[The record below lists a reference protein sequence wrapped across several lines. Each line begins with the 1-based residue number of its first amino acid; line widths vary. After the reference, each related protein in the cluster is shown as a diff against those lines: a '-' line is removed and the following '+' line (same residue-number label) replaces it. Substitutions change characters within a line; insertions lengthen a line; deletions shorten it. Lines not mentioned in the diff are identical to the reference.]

1 MKKIFFILITLAL
14 ASCSKDNSNNNDRSP
29 IDGIRP
35 SSIIHEGG
43 SREYQLYIP
52 PGYNGTDPLPV
63 VFNFHGFDDDAYEYL
78 LSADMRSIAS
88 VESNPFFLVYP
99 QAGYCDGGLAWN
111 PSELGGDNKCD
122 LNDIGFIEAL
132 IDSLSM
138 EFKIDSSKIYA
149 CGYSNGG
156 MMAMGLGMK
165 KSDRFAAVGSVSG
178 TMLDFESPSRPVST
192 IIVHGTYDGVLPYAG
207 NSFYTSVQ
215 SQVDFWVNFN
225 NTDSI
230 PLVSSETSPS
240 GITTQH
246 YRYLQGDNDVAVE
259 HYKILEGGH
268 VWNMPDRPNSSNPV
282 DNTGLILWEFFDR
295 YSL

>member
-1 MKKIFFILITLAL
+1 
-14 ASCSKDNSNNNDRSP
+14 
-29 IDGIRP
+29 
-35 SSIIHEGG
+35 
-43 SREYQLYIP
+43 
-52 PGYNGTDPLPV
+52 
-63 VFNFHGFDDDAYEYL
+63 
-78 LSADMRSIAS
+78 
-88 VESNPFFLVYP
+88 
-99 QAGYCDGGLAWN
+99 
-111 PSELGGDNKCD
+111 
-122 LNDIGFIEAL
+122 
-132 IDSLSM
+132 
-138 EFKIDSSKIYA
+138 
-149 CGYSNGG
+149 
-156 MMAMGLGMK
+156 MAMGLGMK

-240 GITTQH
+240 GITTEH

-268 VWNMPDRPNSSNPV
+268 VWNMPDRPNSSNSV